1 MKKILA
7 ICISALILNV
17 AVYAEVVDTAGMFS
31 SSAISLAN
39 QKLED
44 VKRKSGK
51 ELVIETIEE
60 VGQADANALALE
72 KAKARKVNG
81 VYVLISKKDK
91 KLKIEIGNKTK
102 QVFGDFERD
111 TLRSKIT
118 DEFKAKNFDGGLNS
132 SVDYFAGV
140 MSSAVANKTTPNSNY
155 PQRSEVP
162 FRTNQTTGGIPWMTI
177 IIFAVLAFI
186 AFKIITSLMASNRGN
201 AGNLNQPYGAGG
213 GYGNSG
219 PGFMGTFLTGMLGAA
234 AGSWLYDK
242 FTGHDSGLYGN
253 DHYNSD
259 SFRSN
264 GDSWSGSDT
273 DYSGDSSDSGWGDG
287 GGSDFDG
294 GSDW

>member
-7 ICISALILNV
+7 ICTIAFILNA

-31 SSAISLAN
+31 SSAIQAAN
-39 QKLED
+39 QRLED

-60 VGQADANALALE
+60 VGQADANALAIE
-72 KAKARKVNG
+72 NAKARKVNG
-81 VYVLISKKDK
+81 VYVLISKKDR

-118 DEFKAKNFDGGLNS
+118 EEFKAKNFDRGLNS
-132 SVDYFAGV
+132 SVEYFSGV
-140 MSSAVANKTTPNSNY
+140 MDSAVANRNTSNSNY
-155 PQRSEVP
+155 PQRANAP
-162 FRTNQTTGGIPWMTI
+162 IRTNQTTGGIPWMTI
-177 IIFAVLAFI
+177 IIFAVIAFI
-186 AFKIITSLMASNRGN
+186 AFKIITSLMASNRGG
-201 AGNLNQPYGAGG
+201 AGNLNQPYNAG

-219 PGFMGTFLTGMLGAA
+219 TGFMGTFLTGMLGAA

-253 DHYNSD
+253 DHSSGD
-259 SFRSN
+259 SFRGN
-264 GDSWSGSDT
+264 GDSWSQSDT
-273 DYSGDSSDSGWGDG
+273 DYSGDSSDSGWGDSGGSDFG
-287 GGSDFDG
+287 GGSD
-294 GSDW
+294 W

>member
-1 MKKILA
+1 MKNLLT
-7 ICISALILNV
+7 ICFATLFLSV
-17 AVYAEVVDTAGMFS
+17 AANAEVVDTAGMFS
-31 SSAISLAN
+31 SSALKEAN
-39 QKLED
+39 QRLEE

-60 VGQADANALALE
+60 VGQADANALAIE

-81 VYVLISKKDK
+81 VYVLISKKDR

-118 DEFKAKNFDGGLNS
+118 EEFKVKNFDAGLNS

-140 MSSAVANKTTPNSNY
+140 MDAAVANKNTSNHNY
-155 PQRSEVP
+155 PQKSEFPIRS
-162 FRTNQTTGGIPWMTI
+162 NQSTGGIPWMTI

-186 AFKIITSLMASNRGN
+186 AFKVITSLMASNRGG
-201 AGNLNQPYGAGG
+201 AGNMNQPYGAG

-253 DHYNSD
+253 DHSSSD
-259 SFRSN
+259 SFRGN
-264 GDSWSGSDT
+264 GESWSQSDT
-273 DYSGDSSDSGWGDG
+273 DYSSDSSDSGWGDS
-287 GGSDFDG
+287 GGSDFG
-294 GSDW
+294 GDSDW

>member
-1 MKKILA
+1 MKNLLT
-7 ICISALILNV
+7 ICFAALFLSV
-17 AVYAEVVDTAGMFS
+17 AANAEVVDTAGMFS
-31 SSAISLAN
+31 SSALTEAN
-39 QKLED
+39 QQLEE

-60 VGQADANALALE
+60 VGQADANALAIE

-81 VYVLISKKDK
+81 VYVLISKKDR

-118 DEFKAKNFDGGLNS
+118 EEFKAKNFDGGLSS
-132 SVDYFAGV
+132 SVDYFASV
-140 MSSAVANKTTPNSNY
+140 MDAAVANKKTSNHNY
-155 PQRSEVP
+155 PQKSEFPIRS
-162 FRTNQTTGGIPWMTI
+162 NQSTGGIPWMTI
-177 IIFAVLAFI
+177 IIFAVIAFI
-186 AFKIITSLMASNRGN
+186 AFKIITSLMASNRGG
-201 AGNLNQPYGAGG
+201 AGNMNQPYGAG

-253 DHYNSD
+253 DHSSSD
-259 SFRSN
+259 SFRGN
-264 GDSWSGSDT
+264 GESWSQSDT
-273 DYSGDSSDSGWGDG
+273 DYSGDSSDSGWGDSG
-287 GGSDFDG
+287 SSDFG
-294 GSDW
+294 GDSDW